1 MKKEI
6 IINETADQIRIAIT
20 EDGRL
25 AEIFVESPGKERM
38 VGDIYLGRVARVM
51 SGIRAAFIDIGHKQD
66 AFLHFSDVDP
76 NIDDYSSLIGVEDDE
91 ISVEEEEDE
100 EERIASSSSEHH
112 DAEIG
117 GAISHDGGTHSQA
130 HQRIQRSS
138 QPVEQGYR
146 SGYSSRDREI
156 HLEPGKSIIVQVT
169 KEPVGKKGVRVT
181 SKVSLPGRYLVLLPF
196 DGRIG
201 VSKKLYNFREKKRL
215 RRIVRSMLPN
225 GFGVII
231 RTVAEGKD
239 EELLKNDLEQLIKT
253 WREIE
258 KAVKTEQP
266 PVLLYKDL
274 STVSS
279 VIRDLFNSEVQRVI
293 TDSRRL
299 YKEITAYVKWFAP
312 TLVDK
317 IEYYRGTQP
326 IFDVFGVSKDMQES
340 LGRRV
345 PLKSGGY
352 LVIETT
358 EAMTV
363 IDVNSGRYAANKEQ
377 EQNSLRTD
385 LEAAREIIR
394 QLRLRDIGGIIV
406 VDFIDLEDERNKRK
420 VYEELRKEFRK
431 DRAKTTVLPMTEFG
445 LVQIT
450 RQRIRQSV
458 LQSFSETC
466 PVCAGT
472 GIIQSRATVLT
483 DIAGWLGRF
492 KTEGRGR
499 RLKLIVHPYLASY
512 LKEGRPSR
520 LFSLMWKNK
529 ILIKLESDPK
539 VMVNSFR
546 FFSYVEKRDITDEF
560 SMVSKT
566 QSMKDNFHNH

>member
-20 EDGRL
+20 EEGRL

-38 VGDIYLGRVARVM
+38 VGDIHLGRIARVM
-51 SGIRAAFIDIGHKQD
+51 PGIRAAFIDIGQKQD
-66 AFLHFSDVDP
+66 AFLHFSDIDP
-76 NIDDYSSLIGVEDDE
+76 NTSEYSSLIGEEDSE
-91 ISVEEEEDE
+91 IDNEEDE
-100 EERIASSSSEHH
+100 DDGETPTVSTTSE
-112 DAEIG
+112 
-117 GAISHDGGTHSQA
+117 
-130 HQRIQRSS
+130 SS
-138 QPVEQGYR
+138 QPQNG
-146 SGYSSRDREI
+146 SRPQVAQRTQRPPQREL
-156 HLEPGKSIIVQVT
+156 HLERGKSIIVQIT

-201 VSKKLYNFREKKRL
+201 VSKKLYNFKEKKRL
-215 RRIVRSMLPN
+215 KRIVRSMLPQ
-225 GFGVII
+225 GFGLII
-231 RTVAEGKD
+231 RTVAEGKE

-258 KAVKTEQP
+258 KSVKTDQP

-279 VIRDLFNSEVQRVI
+279 VIRDLFNNEVQRVVV
-293 TDSRRL
+293 DSRRL
-299 YKEITAYVKWFAP
+299 YKEITTYVKWFAP

-317 IEYYRGTQP
+317 VEFYRGKTP
-326 IFDVFGVSKDMQES
+326 IFDVFGVAKDMQES

-352 LVIETT
+352 IVIDVT

-377 EQNSLRTD
+377 EQNSLRTNI
-385 LEAAREIIR
+385 EASREILR

-420 VYEELRKEFRK
+420 VYEELRKEFRR
-431 DRAKTTVLPMTEFG
+431 DRAKATVLPMTEFG

-450 RQRIRQSV
+450 RQRIRQSIM
-458 LQSFSETC
+458 QSFSETC

-472 GIIQSRATVLT
+472 GIVQSRATMLT
-483 DIAGWLGRF
+483 DMAGWLGRF
-492 KTEGRGR
+492 KSEGHGR
-499 RLKLIVHPYLASY
+499 RVKLVVHPYIASY
-512 LKEGRPSR
+512 LREGKPSH
-520 LFSLMWKNK
+520 LVNLMWKNK
-529 ILIKLESDPK
+529 ILIRLEPNSTVPVNTFK
-539 VMVNSFR
+539 V
-546 FFSYVEKRDITDEF
+546 FSLSEKRDVTEDF
-560 SMVSKT
+560 RS
-566 QSMKDNFHNH
+566 

>member
-38 VGDIYLGRVARVM
+38 VGDIYLGSVARVM

-76 NIDDYSSLIGVEDDE
+76 NIDDYTSLIGEEDSEIDDEDDE
-91 ISVEEEEDE
+91 E
-100 EERIASSSSEHH
+100 
-112 DAEIG
+112 AEISAVAATVQPPRPQNG
-117 GAISHDGGTHSQA
+117 SHPQVA
-130 HQRIQRSS
+130 QRAPRPTQK
-138 QPVEQGYR
+138 
-146 SGYSSRDREI
+146 EI
-156 HLEPGKSIIVQVT
+156 RLERGRSIIVQVT

-215 RRIVRSMLPN
+215 RRIIRSMLPE

-258 KAVKTEQP
+258 KSVKTDQP

-279 VIRDLFNSEVQRVI
+279 VIRDLFNNDVQRVVV
-293 TDSRRL
+293 DSRRL
-299 YKEITAYVKWFAP
+299 YKEIATYVKWFAP

-317 IEYYRGTQP
+317 IEYYRGKQP
-326 IFDVFGVSKDMQES
+326 IFDVFGVAKDMQES

-345 PLKSGGY
+345 PLKTGGY
-352 LVIETT
+352 IVIDVT

-363 IDVNSGRYAANKEQ
+363 IDVNSGRYAASKEQ
-377 EQNSLRTD
+377 EQNSLRTN
-385 LEAAREIIR
+385 LEASREVIR

-406 VDFIDLEDERNKRK
+406 IDFIDLEDERNKRK
-420 VYEELRKEFRK
+420 VYEELRKEFRR
-431 DRAKTTVLPMTEFG
+431 DRAKATVLPMTEFG

-450 RQRIRQSV
+450 RQRIRQSIM
-458 LQSFSETC
+458 QSFSETC

-472 GIIQSRATVLT
+472 GIVHSRATVLT
-483 DIAGWLGRF
+483 DITGWLGRF
-492 KTEGRGR
+492 KSEGRGR
-499 RLKLIVHPYLASY
+499 RLKLIVHPYIASY
-512 LKEGRPSR
+512 LKEGRPSH
-520 LFSLMWKNK
+520 LFDLMWKNK
-529 ILIKLESDPK
+529 LLIKLEPDSAVP
-539 VMVNSFR
+539 VNSFKAY
-546 FFSYVEKRDITDEF
+546 SQSEKRDVTEEF
-560 SMVSKT
+560 KG
-566 QSMKDNFHNH
+566 

>member
-6 IINETADQIRIAIT
+6 VINETADQIRVAIT

-25 AEIFVESPGKERM
+25 AEIFVDSPGKERM
-38 VGDIYLGRVARVM
+38 VGDIYLGKVARVM

-76 NIDDYSSLIGVEDDE
+76 NIDEYSSLIGEEDSEIDDEDDDD
-91 ISVEEEEDE
+91 DE
-100 EERIASSSSEHH
+100 VSAVPAQPGQPAA
-112 DAEIG
+112 AEGKVPPG
-117 GAISHDGGTHSQA
+117 GPHNGSRPQGGR
-130 HQRIQRSS
+130 QRAPRPPQ
-138 QPVEQGYR
+138 
-146 SGYSSRDREI
+146 REI
-156 HLEPGKSIIVQVT
+156 HLDRGKSIIVQVT

-215 RRIVRSMLPN
+215 RRIVRSMLPE

-231 RTVAEGKD
+231 RTVAEGKE
-239 EELLKNDLEQLIKT
+239 EELLKNDLGQLIKT

-258 KAVKTEQP
+258 KTVKNDQP
-266 PVLLYKDL
+266 PILLYKDL

-279 VIRDLFNSEVQRVI
+279 VIRDLFNNDVQRVI

-299 YKEITAYVKWFAP
+299 YKEITTYVKWFAP
-312 TLVDK
+312 NLVDK
-317 IEYYRGTQP
+317 IEFYRGKQP
-326 IFDVFGVSKDMQES
+326 IFDVFGVAKDMQDS

-345 PLKSGGY
+345 ALKTGGY
-352 LVIETT
+352 IVIDVT

-377 EQNSLRTD
+377 EQNSLRTNI
-385 LEAAREIIR
+385 EASREIIR

-406 VDFIDLEDERNKRK
+406 IDFIDLDDERNKRK
-420 VYEELRKEFRK
+420 VYDELRREFRR
-431 DRAKTTVLPMTEFG
+431 DRAKATILPMTEFG

-450 RQRIRQSV
+450 RQRIRQSIM
-458 LQSFSETC
+458 QSFSETC

-472 GIIQSRATVLT
+472 GIVQSRATVLT
-483 DIAGWLGRF
+483 DVSGWLGRF
-492 KTEGRGR
+492 KSEGHGR
-499 RLKLIVHPYLASY
+499 RLKLVVHPYIASY
-512 LKEGRPSR
+512 LKEGKPSH
-520 LFSLMWKNK
+520 LFNLEWKNK
-529 ILIKLESDPK
+529 LIIKLEPDSK
-539 VMVNSFR
+539 VPVGSFKI
-546 FFSYVEKRDITDEF
+546 FSISEKRDLTEDF
-560 SMVSKT
+560 RS
-566 QSMKDNFHNH
+566 

>member
-38 VGDIYLGRVARVM
+38 VGDIHLGRVARVM
-51 SGIRAAFIDIGHKQD
+51 PGIRAAFIDVGQKQD

-76 NIDDYSSLIGVEDDE
+76 NINEYSSLIGEEDSDIAEDEDDDDNE
-91 ISVEEEEDE
+91 AAPAPSP
-100 EERIASSSSEHH
+100 
-112 DAEIG
+112 
-117 GAISHDGGTHSQA
+117 
-130 HQRIQRSS
+130 S
-138 QPVEQGYR
+138 QPTHTQAPQRPHGGQRYPR
-146 SGYSSRDREI
+146 PYHQEI
-156 HLEPGKSIIVQVT
+156 HLESGKSIIVQVT

-201 VSKKLYNFREKKRL
+201 VSKKLYNFKEKKRL
-215 RRIVRSMLPN
+215 KRIVRSMLPE

-231 RTVAEGKD
+231 RTVAEGKE

-258 KAVKTEQP
+258 KSVKTEQP
-266 PVLLYKDL
+266 PILLYKDL

-279 VIRDLFNSEVQRVI
+279 VIRDLFNNDVQRVVV
-293 TDSRRL
+293 DSRKL
-299 YKEITAYVKWFAP
+299 YKEITTYVKWFAP
-312 TLVDK
+312 MLVDK
-317 IEYYRGTQP
+317 LEFYRGKAP
-326 IFDVFGVSKDMQES
+326 IFDVFGVAKDMQES

-345 PLKSGGY
+345 ALRSGGY
-352 LVIETT
+352 IVIDVT

-377 EQNSLRTD
+377 EQNSLRTNM
-385 LEAAREIIR
+385 EASREIIR

-406 VDFIDLEDERNKRK
+406 IDFIDLEDERNKRK
-420 VYEELRKEFRK
+420 VYDELRREFRH
-431 DRAKTTVLPMTEFG
+431 DRAKATVLPMTEFG

-450 RQRIRQSV
+450 RQRIRQSIM
-458 LQSFSETC
+458 QSFSETC

-472 GIIQSRATVLT
+472 GIVQSRATILT
-483 DIAGWLGRF
+483 DITAWLGRY
-492 KTEGRGR
+492 KSERRGR
-499 RLKLIVHPYLASY
+499 VIKMIVNPYVASY
-512 LKEGRPSR
+512 LKEGKPKH
-520 LFSLMWKNK
+520 LTSLMWKNK
-529 ILIKLESDPK
+529 LYIKLEADSNVP
-539 VMVNSFR
+539 VNSFKV
-546 FFSYVEKRDITDEF
+546 FSVSEKKDITE
-560 SMVSKT
+560 
-566 QSMKDNFHNH
+566 NFRS

>member
-51 SGIRAAFIDIGHKQD
+51 PGIRAAFIDIGHKQD

-76 NIDDYSSLIGVEDDE
+76 NIDDYSSLIGGEDSE
-91 ISVEEEEDE
+91 I
-100 EERIASSSSEHH
+100 
-112 DAEIG
+112 DAEDYDDDD
-117 GAISHDGGTHSQA
+117 AATTVATQTSHPQNGSVPQQA
-130 HQRIQRSS
+130 QRTQRYP
-138 QPVEQGYR
+138 Q
-146 SGYSSRDREI
+146 REI
-156 HLEPGKSIIVQVT
+156 HLDRGKSIIVQVT

-215 RRIVRSMLPN
+215 RRIVKSMLPE

-239 EELLKNDLEQLIKT
+239 EELLKSDLGQLIKT

-258 KAVKTEQP
+258 KSVKNDQP
-266 PVLLYKDL
+266 PIVLYKDL

-279 VIRDLFNSEVQRVI
+279 VIRDLFNSDVQRVV

-312 TLVDK
+312 ALVDK
-317 IEYYRGTQP
+317 IEFYRGTQP
-326 IFDVFGVSKDMQES
+326 IFDVFGVAKDMQES

-345 PLKSGGY
+345 ALRSGGY
-352 LVIETT
+352 LVIDVT

-385 LEAAREIIR
+385 LEASREIIR

-420 VYEELRKEFRK
+420 VYEELRKEFRR

-450 RQRIRQSV
+450 RQRIRQSIM
-458 LQSFSETC
+458 QSFSETC

-472 GIIQSRATVLT
+472 GIVQSRATVLT
-483 DIAGWLGRF
+483 EITGWLGRF
-492 KTEGRGR
+492 KSEGHGA
-499 RLKLIVHPYLASY
+499 RLKLVVHPYLASY

-520 LFSLMWKNK
+520 LFNLMWKNK
-529 ILIKLESDPK
+529 LLIKLESDLK
-539 VMVNSFR
+539 VPVNSFKI
-546 FFSYVEKRDITDEF
+546 FSRSENREITGDF
-560 SMVSKT
+560 STGYKPAPVRG
-566 QSMKDNFHNH
+566 

>member
-20 EDGRL
+20 EEGRL

-38 VGDIYLGRVARVM
+38 VGDIHLGRIARVM
-51 SGIRAAFIDIGHKQD
+51 PGIRAAFIDIGQKQD
-66 AFLHFSDVDP
+66 AFLHFSDIDP
-76 NIDDYSSLIGVEDDE
+76 NTSEYSSLIGEEDSE
-91 ISVEEEEDE
+91 IDNEEDE
-100 EERIASSSSEHH
+100 DDGETPTVSTTSE
-112 DAEIG
+112 
-117 GAISHDGGTHSQA
+117 
-130 HQRIQRSS
+130 SS
-138 QPVEQGYR
+138 QPQNG
-146 SGYSSRDREI
+146 SRPQVAQRTQRPPQREL
-156 HLEPGKSIIVQVT
+156 HLERGKSIIVQIT

-201 VSKKLYNFREKKRL
+201 VSKKLYNFKEKKRL
-215 RRIVRSMLPN
+215 KRIVRSMLPQ
-225 GFGVII
+225 GFGLII
-231 RTVAEGKD
+231 RTVAEGKE

-258 KAVKTEQP
+258 KSVKTDQP

-274 STVSS
+274 STVLS
-279 VIRDLFNSEVQRVI
+279 VIRDLFNNEVQRVVV
-293 TDSRRL
+293 DSRRL
-299 YKEITAYVKWFAP
+299 YKEITTYVKWFAP

-317 IEYYRGTQP
+317 VEFYRGKTP
-326 IFDVFGVSKDMQES
+326 IFDVFGVAKDMQES

-352 LVIETT
+352 IVIDVT

-377 EQNSLRTD
+377 EQNSLRTNI
-385 LEAAREIIR
+385 EASREILR

-420 VYEELRKEFRK
+420 VYEELRKEFRR
-431 DRAKTTVLPMTEFG
+431 DRAKATVLPMTEFG

-450 RQRIRQSV
+450 RQRIRQSIM
-458 LQSFSETC
+458 QSFSETC

-472 GIIQSRATVLT
+472 GIVQSRATMLT
-483 DIAGWLGRF
+483 DMAGWLGRF
-492 KTEGRGR
+492 KSEGHGR
-499 RLKLIVHPYLASY
+499 RVKLVVHPYIASY
-512 LKEGRPSR
+512 LREGKPSH
-520 LFSLMWKNK
+520 LVNLMWKNK
-529 ILIKLESDPK
+529 ILIRLEPNSTVPVNTFK
-539 VMVNSFR
+539 V
-546 FFSYVEKRDITDEF
+546 FSLSEKRDVTEDF
-560 SMVSKT
+560 RS
-566 QSMKDNFHNH
+566 

>member
-38 VGDIYLGRVARVM
+38 VGDIHLGRVARVM
-51 SGIRAAFIDIGHKQD
+51 SGIRAAFIDVGQKQD

-76 NIDDYSSLIGVEDDE
+76 NINEYSSLIGEEDSEIAEDEDDDDNE
-91 ISVEEEEDE
+91 APP
-100 EERIASSSSEHH
+100 ASSP
-112 DAEIG
+112 
-117 GAISHDGGTHSQA
+117 
-130 HQRIQRSS
+130 S
-138 QPVEQGYR
+138 QPTHTQTPQRPHGGQRYPR
-146 SGYSSRDREI
+146 PYQREI
-156 HLEPGKSIIVQVT
+156 HLESGKSIIVQVT

-201 VSKKLYNFREKKRL
+201 VSKKLYNFKEKKRL
-215 RRIVRSMLPN
+215 KRIVRSMLPE

-231 RTVAEGKD
+231 RTVAEGKE

-258 KAVKTEQP
+258 KSVKTEQP
-266 PVLLYKDL
+266 PILLYKDL

-279 VIRDLFNSEVQRVI
+279 VIRDLFNNEVQRVVV
-293 TDSRRL
+293 DSRKL
-299 YKEITAYVKWFAP
+299 YKEITTYVKWFAP
-312 TLVDK
+312 MLVDK
-317 IEYYRGTQP
+317 VEFYRGKAP
-326 IFDVFGVSKDMQES
+326 IFDVFGVAKDMQES

-345 PLKSGGY
+345 ALRSGGY
-352 LVIETT
+352 IVIDVT

-377 EQNSLRTD
+377 EQNSLRTNM
-385 LEAAREIIR
+385 EASREIIR

-406 VDFIDLEDERNKRK
+406 IDFIDLEDERNKRK
-420 VYEELRKEFRK
+420 VFDELRREFRH
-431 DRAKTTVLPMTEFG
+431 DRAKATVLPMTEFG

-450 RQRIRQSV
+450 RQRIRQSIM
-458 LQSFSETC
+458 QSFSETC

-472 GIIQSRATVLT
+472 GIVQSRATILT
-483 DIAGWLGRF
+483 DITAWLGRY
-492 KTEGRGR
+492 KSEGRGR
-499 RLKLIVHPYLASY
+499 RIKMIVNPYIASY
-512 LKEGRPSR
+512 LKEGKPKHIT
-520 LFSLMWKNK
+520 SLMWKNK
-529 ILIKLESDPK
+529 LFITLAADSNVP
-539 VMVNSFR
+539 VNSFKV
-546 FFSYVEKRDITDEF
+546 FSVSEKKDITD
-560 SMVSKT
+560 
-566 QSMKDNFHNH
+566 NFRS

>member
-6 IINETADQIRIAIT
+6 VINETADQVRIAIT

-25 AEIFVESPGKERM
+25 AEIFVDTPGKERM

-76 NIDDYSSLIGVEDDE
+76 NIDEYSSLIGEDDSDVDHEEDDE
-91 ISVEEEEDE
+91 LETAPPAGQPQGQQQSQQHNAP
-100 EERIASSSSEHH
+100 RAQIA
-112 DAEIG
+112 
-117 GAISHDGGTHSQA
+117 
-130 HQRIQRSS
+130 QR
-138 QPVEQGYR
+138 PYR
-146 SGYSSRDREI
+146 PAPREI
-156 HLEPGKSIIVQVT
+156 HLDRGKSIIVQVT

-181 SKVSLPGRYLVLLPF
+181 SKVSLPGRYVVLLPF

-215 RRIVRSMLPN
+215 RRIIRSMLPE

-231 RTVAEGKD
+231 RTVAEGKE

-258 KAVKTEQP
+258 KSVKSEQP
-266 PVLLYKDL
+266 PILLYKDL

-279 VIRDLFNSEVQRVI
+279 VIRDLFNNEVQRVVV
-293 TDSRRL
+293 DSRRL
-299 YKEITAYVKWFAP
+299 YKEITTYVKWFAP

-317 IEYYRGTQP
+317 IEFYRGKQP
-326 IFDVFGVSKDMQES
+326 IFDVFGVGKDMQDS

-345 PLKSGGY
+345 ALKTGGY
-352 LVIETT
+352 IVINVT

-377 EQNSLRTD
+377 EQNSLRTN
-385 LEAAREIIR
+385 LEASREIVR

-406 VDFIDLEDERNKRK
+406 VDFIDLDDERNKRK
-420 VYEELRKEFRK
+420 VYEELRREFRR
-431 DRAKTTVLPMTEFG
+431 DRAKATILPMTEFG

-450 RQRIRQSV
+450 RQRIRQSIM
-458 LQSFSETC
+458 QSFSEAC
-466 PVCAGT
+466 PICAGT
-472 GIIQSRATVLT
+472 GIVQSRATVFSE
-483 DIAGWLGRF
+483 IAGRLGRY
-492 KTEGRGR
+492 KGEGHGNTA
-499 RLKLIVHPYLASY
+499 KLTVHPYLASY
-512 LKEGRPSR
+512 LKEGKPNN
-520 LFSLMWKNK
+520 LIKLMWKNK
-529 ILIKLESDPK
+529 IYIKLESDSKIP
-539 VMVNSFR
+539 VNSYKLYS
-546 FFSYVEKRDITDEF
+546 FSEKKDVTEEF
-560 SMVSKT
+560 KS
-566 QSMKDNFHNH
+566 

>member
-6 IINETADQIRIAIT
+6 IINEAADQIRIAIT

-25 AEIFVESPGKERM
+25 ADIFVESPGKERM
-38 VGDIYLGRVARVM
+38 VGDIYLGKVARVM

-76 NIDDYSSLIGVEDDE
+76 NIDDYSSLIG
-91 ISVEEEEDE
+91 EE
-100 EERIASSSSEHH
+100 
-112 DAEIG
+112 DAEIDDEEDDDDG
-117 GAISHDGGTHSQA
+117 DAATVSTATQPSHSPNGSRPQA
-130 HQRIQRSS
+130 AQRAQRPP
-138 QPVEQGYR
+138 Q
-146 SGYSSRDREI
+146 REI
-156 HLEPGKSIIVQVT
+156 HLDRGKSIIVQVT
-169 KEPVGKKGVRVT
+169 KEPIGKKGVRVT

-215 RRIVRSMLPN
+215 RRIVRSMLPE
-225 GFGVII
+225 GFGLII

-239 EELLKNDLEQLIKT
+239 EELLKNDLGQLIKT

-258 KAVKTEQP
+258 KTVKNDQP
-266 PVLLYKDL
+266 PILLYKDL

-279 VIRDLFNSEVQRVI
+279 VIRDLFNSDVQRVV

-299 YKEITAYVKWFAP
+299 YKEITTYVKWFAP

-326 IFDVFGVSKDMQES
+326 IFDVFGVAKDMQES

-345 PLKSGGY
+345 ALKSGGY
-352 LVIETT
+352 LVIDVT

-377 EQNSLRTD
+377 ELNSLRTD
-385 LEAAREIIR
+385 LEASREIIR

-406 VDFIDLEDERNKRK
+406 IDFIDLEDERNRRK
-420 VYEELRKEFRK
+420 VYEELRKEFRR

-450 RQRIRQSV
+450 RQRIRQSIM
-458 LQSFSETC
+458 QSFSETC

-472 GIIQSRATVLT
+472 GIVQSRATVLT
-483 DIAGWLGRF
+483 NITGWLGRF
-492 KTEGRGR
+492 KSESRGR
-499 RLKLIVHPYLASY
+499 KLKLMVHPYIASY
-512 LKEGRPSR
+512 LKEGSPSH
-520 LFSLMWKNK
+520 LFKLMWKNK
-529 ILIKLESDPK
+529 LLIKLEYDPK
-539 VMVNSFR
+539 VPVNSFKV
-546 FFSYVEKRDITDEF
+546 FSYAENRELTDVFSTGSRALPEKR
-560 SMVSKT
+560 
-566 QSMKDNFHNH
+566 